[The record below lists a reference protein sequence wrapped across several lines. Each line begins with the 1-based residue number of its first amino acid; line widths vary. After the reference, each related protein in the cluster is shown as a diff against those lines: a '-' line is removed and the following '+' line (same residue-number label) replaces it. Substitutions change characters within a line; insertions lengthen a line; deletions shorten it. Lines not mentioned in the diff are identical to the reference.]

1 MPISKNK
8 RKNKPS
14 KSGKNRTP
22 LLDHKKVGS
31 ELQPAFSQ
39 LKDNLGERMVFS
51 SWSNERLPE
60 MLWAAIIRVI
70 SEQDYAISEFRRVI
84 SFVSQHPDKEKM
96 SDLSITGISKLDD
109 NLRNEFLGYLL
120 SNPITA
126 SALTVLLIFKD
137 LPARES
143 WLKFLPLPDE
153 EQNLELLMVAVGM
166 CFPHQSQEAT
176 DCRWLKVMLQ
186 VASGK
191 FRAPREMVD
200 EWINYPYEG
209 DLRSIRPS
217 IRSCEMA
224 FNPMSGQDLT
234 WANTFWDSAWK
245 NTPCLGLIK
254 EIETSKAVPCCQ
266 AEDIFGLRQKLEQ
279 HWMDTHS
286 TTEIDAKHD
295 GTFGI
300 AFYTLT
306 ILSEI
311 ASSNIRTGILA
322 RLGLRTILEAHI
334 NLRYLALKDDKE
346 LWHKWRTYGAGQAKL
361 NALKFDELVDSPS
374 FINPEILELIA
385 GEDLWE
391 EFINIELG
399 SWSGADLR
407 KLSTSVKLKS
417 LYDQY
422 YSWSSTYTHGTWGAI
437 REVCFNTCGNPLH
450 RLHRYPKE
458 SSLPDTLYDACV
470 LVNEILN
477 DLNKLYPSFFP
488 RLLGEDK

>member
-1 MPISKNK
+1 MPVSKNK
-8 RKNKPS
+8 RKNKSS

-22 LLDHKKVGS
+22 LLDHKKIGS
-31 ELQPAFSQ
+31 ELHPAFSQ
-39 LKDNLGERMVFS
+39 LKTSLGEKMIFS

-70 SEQDYAISEFRRVI
+70 NEQDYAISEFRRVI
-84 SFVSQHPDKEKM
+84 SFVSKHPDKEKM
-96 SDLSITGISKLDD
+96 SDLSLTGISKLDD
-109 NLRNEFLGYLL
+109 SLRDEFLCYLL
-120 SNPITA
+120 SKPITA
-126 SALTVLLIFKD
+126 SALTVLLIFKG

-143 WLKFLPLPDE
+143 WLKFLPDE
-153 EQNLELLMVAVGM
+153 EPNLDLLMVAVGM

-186 VASGK
+186 IVSGK
-191 FRAPREMVD
+191 LHVPKEMI
-200 EWINYPYEG
+200 ESWITYPYEG
-209 DLRSIRPS
+209 DLRIIRPS
-217 IRSCEMA
+217 IRSCEMTC
-224 FNPMSGQDLT
+224 NPMMGQDLA
-234 WANTFWDSAWK
+234 WAKEFWDSAWR
-245 NTPCLGLIK
+245 NTPCLDLIR
-254 EIETSKAVPCCQ
+254 ESETSDAVPCCSLV
-266 AEDIFGLRQKLEQ
+266 DISTIQNKLEK
-279 HWMDTHS
+279 HWIDTHS

-311 ASSNIRTGILA
+311 VSSNIRTGILA
-322 RLGLRTILEAHI
+322 RLGLRTILESHI

-346 LWHKWRTYGAGQAKL
+346 LWSKWRTYGAGQAKL
-361 NALKFDELVDSPS
+361 NALKFDELVDPPR
-374 FINPEILELIA
+374 FINSEILESIA

-407 KLSTSVKLKS
+407 KLSASTGLKS
-417 LYDQY
+417 VYDQY
-422 YSWSSTYTHGTWGAI
+422 YSWSSTYSHGTWGAI

-470 LVNEILN
+470 LVDEILN
-477 DLNKLYPSFFP
+477 DLSKLYPSFSP
-488 RLLGEDK
+488 RLLEK